1 MNVQDI
7 LNGEDKNKTVEL
19 PARCIAFEGYEC
31 IASGE
36 LLEVA
41 RKTKAV
47 LDRGERAPVL
57 IFDEVTSRP
66 VELDFRG
73 TVEEVVARLSKA
85 KEQIPVS
92 TGTETLEK
100 RGPGRPKLGVISREV
115 SLLPRHWEWLND
127 QPGGASGT
135 LRRIVEE
142 AQRNSGEK
150 DKTRHSQ
157 ESVYRFMSALAGNM
171 PNYEEALRA
180 FYAGDALRFQELIQ
194 PWPAGIRNH
203 IKNLANC

>member
-85 KEQIPVS
+85 KEQIPCQLERKRLKNEGQGVPS
-92 TGTETLEK
+92 WGSSHEKFHCSHVTGNGLTIN
-100 RGPGRPKLGVISREV
+100 RA
-115 SLLPRHWEWLND
+115 
-127 QPGGASGT
+127 GASGT